1 MWYHVQ
7 ILSFIRQTLS
17 QESSRTQSKLMFTF
31 FSTFIKELCIQGQR
45 FKLHTV
51 FSNRIKISSPKSLS
65 FQSKIL
71 RNAAFYKTSV
81 VRSQYVKHSCYDIKN
96 YSYNIN

>member
-1 MWYHVQ
+1 MVSCANIVIYQTNFVSRVKQDTVQ
-7 ILSFIRQTLS
+7 IDVYIFLNMYKGIV
-17 QESSRTQSKLMFTF
+17 RT
-31 FSTFIKELCIQGQR
+31 G